1 MPPGRGSHAR
11 RPGDAG
17 GYTGAVS
24 STIRVG
30 HGSDAGRVRP
40 LNEDYHRVW
49 RFPQPDD
56 AELLVIAVADGM
68 GGAAAGEVAS
78 KIAIEA
84 LDETFRRYVREREEG
99 RDVIGI
105 ESLLEKG
112 MRLANRRV
120 HVAAL
125 GRQGSRGMGT
135 TLTCVAI
142 DGGSAYVGH
151 VGDSRAW
158 LVRAPT
164 VYQLTKDHSWVEEQI
179 EKGVLTEAEAKTH
192 ELRNLI
198 TRALGTRPQV
208 APDTARLDVRPGDV
222 LLVATDGLHGL
233 VDGDE
238 ILDVV
243 RRSPEPQTAVD
254 ELIALA
260 NERGGPDN
268 VTVVMAEIA

>member
-1 MPPGRGSHAR
+1 M
-11 RPGDAG
+11 
-17 GYTGAVS
+17 S
-24 STIRVG
+24 STLRLG

-49 RFPQPDD
+49 RFPRDEPDD
-56 AELLVIAVADGM
+56 FVVIAVADGM

-78 KIAIEA
+78 KLAIEA
-84 LDETFRRYVREREEG
+84 LDETFRRYVQERDEG

-135 TLTCVAI
+135 TLSCVAI
-142 DGGSAYVGH
+142 DDGTAFVGH

-158 LVRAPT
+158 LVRDDT
-164 VYQLTKDHSWVEEQI
+164 IYQLTKDHSWVEEQV
-179 EKGVLTEAEAKTH
+179 EKGVLSEEEAKTH

-208 APDTARLDVRPGDV
+208 APDTARLEIHPGDTV
-222 LLVATDGLHGL
+222 IVASDGLHGL

-238 ILDVV
+238 ILDAV
-243 RRSPEPQTAVD
+243 RRSPDPQTAVD
-254 ELIALA
+254 ELIAFA
-260 NERGGPDN
+260 NERGAPDN
-268 VTVVMAEIA
+268 VTVVMAELA